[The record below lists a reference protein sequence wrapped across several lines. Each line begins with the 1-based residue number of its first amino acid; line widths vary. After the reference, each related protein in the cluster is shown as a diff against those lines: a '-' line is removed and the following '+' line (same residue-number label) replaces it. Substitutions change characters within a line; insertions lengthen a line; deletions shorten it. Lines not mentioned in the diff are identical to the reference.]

1 MDDLEAWLERM
12 ATEPLPAGISAAA
25 MAASMGAALVSKVA
39 RISAQGAQPVA
50 DLATVAQARCR
61 ELSRLVAEDE
71 VAYRQVM
78 DARDLPFD
86 SSQRHRA
93 WLAATRSPLD
103 TAEACHALLADL
115 SGLEEAILDH
125 VTVDLEIGR
134 QLLEAGLEAGLRV
147 TEENLQA
154 WGAGPEAAPLRARL
168 DLLRSEE

>member
-1 MDDLEAWLERM
+1 
-12 ATEPLPAGISAAA
+12 
-25 MAASMGAALVSKVA
+25 
-39 RISAQGAQPVA
+39 
-50 DLATVAQARCR
+50 VAQARSR
-61 ELSRLVAEDE
+61 ELSRLAAEDE

-115 SGLEEAILDH
+115 AGLEEAILDR
-125 VTVDLEIGR
+125 VAVDLEIGR

-147 TEENLQA
+147 AEANLQA
-154 WGAGPEAAPLRARL
+154 WDAGPEAAPLRARL
-168 DLLRSEE
+168 RLLRSEE